1 MNTNGETIMDQPDTQ
16 SKTTD
21 EFQYMAQEEHDV
33 FYPTIEWEAT
43 PEDLELFPPELYSD
57 N

>member
-1 MNTNGETIMDQPDTQ
+1 MNQPKENIQEKPINPSDN
-16 SKTTD
+16 
-21 EFQYMAQEEHDV
+21 YMTQEEHDEL
-33 FYPTIEWEAT
+33 YPTEEREAT